1 MSVFQGACARE
12 TIFGTIATICKT
24 TRCRKHLFLSSAALA
39 RPCTQPCRPCW
50 QGRSPFLCSDDRK
63 AGASTV
69 TSVCRKTL
77 APRPSTGNVVALH
90 AQLAC
95 TRQAASL
102 NRDATHHV
110 ASGVEVRRTP
120 LESCLPHRNTPVL
133 LRRDGAHRAI
143 GSLQVSSHPR
153 FRRSDEA
160 HPTDLAFP
168 LSKKRNDCQVRRKRP
183 GDPVACRSVN
193 DLIQPQRCEVLAF
206 HKSSCATQTLFLPST
221 SEKDG
226 GVLQEGLVKNVP

>member
-1 MSVFQGACARE
+1 MLPIRNYFLLCSEPFRCFKERAPG
-12 TIFGTIATICKT
+12 TIFGTIATTCKT
-24 TRCRKHLFLSSAALA
+24 TRCRKHFFLSSAALA

-50 QGRSPFLCSDDRK
+50 QRRSPFLCSDDRR

-90 AQLAC
+90 GSLHETFPSGPLH

-110 ASGVEVRRTP
+110 ASGVEVRRIP
-120 LESCLPHRNTPVL
+120 LESCLPLRDTRIL

-143 GSLQVSSHPR
+143 GSLRHIGSLQVSSHSS

-168 LSKKRNDCQVRRKRP
+168 LYKKKKRLP
-183 GDPVACRSVN
+183 G
-193 DLIQPQRCEVLAF
+193 
-206 HKSSCATQTLFLPST
+206 KKKKTW
-221 SEKDG
+221 
-226 GVLQEGLVKNVP
+226 